1 MGRINWGR
9 VVLGGILAALIINI
23 GEYLINAVV
32 LAKDWA
38 TNLANLHL
46 PPDVTMNAVAIFNI
60 TGLIVGVMMVWLYA
74 AIRSR
79 YGAGVKTALIA
90 SIAIWLLAYA
100 MPTLGYVGIGVV
112 SQRIAIIAI
121 GLALVEVVIAGIAGA
136 WVYQEAA
143 V

>member
-1 MGRINWGR
+1 MGRINWSR
-9 VVLGGILAALIINI
+9 VILGGILAALIINI

-46 PPDVTMNAVAIFNI
+46 PPDITMNTVAIFNV
-60 TGLIVGVMMVWLYA
+60 TGLVVGVMMVWLYA
-74 AIRSR
+74 AIRSH

-90 SIAIWLLAYA
+90 ATAIWLLAFA

-112 SQRIAIIAI
+112 PQQIAITTI

-136 WVYQEAA
+136 WVYREAA